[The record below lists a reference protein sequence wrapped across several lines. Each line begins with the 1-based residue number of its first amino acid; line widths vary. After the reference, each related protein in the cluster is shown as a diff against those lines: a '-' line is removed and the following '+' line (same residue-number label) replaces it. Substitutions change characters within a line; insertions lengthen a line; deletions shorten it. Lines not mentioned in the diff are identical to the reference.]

1 MSSFYSRDE
10 LASLGLASYGE
21 DVLISRKA
29 SIYKPEKISL
39 GNKVRIED
47 FCMMIG
53 PLIIGSFVHI
63 AAGTMLRTSDEY
75 PIIFDDVTGAAPGVH
90 IMTNTD
96 DYSGPFLFG
105 PHFPEQLRNLKKGIV
120 HVKRFVVIGT
130 QSVILPKVTLEEG
143 SSVGA
148 MSLVSRSTKPWT
160 VYFGIP
166 ARPIG
171 SRDIGLKEK
180 YEEYVK
186 VQEKNCSKDKSQDQS

>member
-63 AAGTMLRTSDEY
+63 AAGTILRTSDEY

-148 MSLVSRSTKPWT
+148 MSLVSRSTKPWS

-166 ARPIG
+166 VQAIG
-171 SRDIGLKEK
+171 TRDEAIRNK
-180 YEEYVK
+180 YEIFIK
-186 VQEKNCSKDKSQDQS
+186 GNL